1 MMSSLPDAI
10 ERIRQGLNT
19 DWKHVLGAISTDLI
33 SMGDTAILN
42 KKIHENIFSIYELKG
57 YDKEI
62 IYQGLTSLGKGD
74 VESQIGII
82 TNSVNVLSNQLN
94 EATEERMKNQ
104 KLYRT
109 LGTAIGLM
117 IAIIFI

>member
-19 DWKHVLGAISTDLI
+19 DLKHTLGAISTDFL
-33 SMGDTAILN
+33 SMEESDTLN
-42 KKIHENIFSIYELKG
+42 KRIHENIFSIYELKG